1 MVVTDLFGYF
11 ADNFKDRIISF
22 QNTFY
27 TTRIFYP
34 HGRELYFLD
43 YSPFILFLTSLF
55 SLFFNYITSY
65 NLTLI
70 SIFMLNFISMYGLV
84 KFITKRET
92 LALLIGTLF
101 SISPFNYS
109 SALGHLSMLSVFVF
123 PLTVLT
129 FLQKSFVYF
138 FFSTF
143 FFGSFGVFSLYVFLL
158 LIFSF
163 VFSDLIKI
171 FGKYSFYLLSFHC
184 FLMNCLKVH
193 TLRICDVWYI

>member
-22 QNTFY
+22 QNPFY

-34 HGRELYFLD
+34 HCRELYFLD

-138 FFSTF
+138 FSSTF
-143 FFGSFGVFSLYVFLL
+143 FFGSFGVFSLYVFSSSNFFLRFFGFYKNIWKILFLSSFISLVIFLL
-158 LIFSF
+158 FIPHL
-163 VFSDLIKI
+163 
-171 FGKYSFYLLSFHC
+171 
-184 FLMNCLKVH
+184 
-193 TLRICDVWYI
+193 